1 MKKIFSMLLM
11 GMMLMG
17 MTSCL
22 DNNENNE
29 TNFTLSMYNRT
40 VTMGSEDVSEFN
52 VNNSAF
58 KINYTNSAI
67 SVNVMATVDK
77 DNTIQF
83 KIDDMQLTADQGMQ
97 AYRFSCPAATT
108 QGVEITNFRGII
120 DLQVGVLYMTYN
132 VGADKTVHATAALPF
147 LRCKT
152 NIDPTDETKQ
162 DFSSEK
168 TQYDFRINKSNMTAT
183 VTIVGFA
190 KDADQKE
197 ASENIAVFEGLN
209 VKFTR
214 SGYKITA
221 PMVKSTT
228 TGVGNVSDATI
239 KDVEFNIID
248 QGIRFNGKYETN
260 TYEAETAGTMF
271 NEKTV

>member
-1 MKKIFSMLLM
+1 
-11 GMMLMG
+11 
-17 MTSCL
+17 
-22 DNNENNE
+22 
-29 TNFTLSMYNRT
+29 
-40 VTMGSEDVSEFN
+40 
-52 VNNSAF
+52 
-58 KINYTNSAI
+58 
-67 SVNVMATVDK
+67 
-77 DNTIQF
+77 
-83 KIDDMQLTADQGMQ
+83 
-97 AYRFSCPAATT
+97 
-108 QGVEITNFRGII
+108 
-120 DLQVGVLYMTYN
+120 
-132 VGADKTVHATAALPF
+132 
-147 LRCKT
+147 
-152 NIDPTDETKQ
+152 
-162 DFSSEK
+162 
-168 TQYDFRINKSNMTAT
+168 MTAT

-271 NEKTV
+271 NEKQSNPPLRTTTNTPKINKALQLPKSRRALFSSPQKNPI

>member
-58 KINYTNSAI
+58 KINYTNSTI
-67 SVNVMATVDK
+67 SVNVMATVGK

-83 KIDDMQLTADQGMQ
+83 KIDDMQLTA
-97 AYRFSCPAATT
+97 
-108 QGVEITNFRGII
+108 
-120 DLQVGVLYMTYN
+120 
-132 VGADKTVHATAALPF
+132 
-147 LRCKT
+147 
-152 NIDPTDETKQ
+152 
-162 DFSSEK
+162 
-168 TQYDFRINKSNMTAT
+168 
-183 VTIVGFA
+183 
-190 KDADQKE
+190 
-197 ASENIAVFEGLN
+197 
-209 VKFTR
+209 
-214 SGYKITA
+214 
-221 PMVKSTT
+221 
-228 TGVGNVSDATI
+228 
-239 KDVEFNIID
+239 D

>member
-1 MKKIFSMLLM
+1 
-11 GMMLMG
+11 
-17 MTSCL
+17 
-22 DNNENNE
+22 
-29 TNFTLSMYNRT
+29 
-40 VTMGSEDVSEFN
+40 
-52 VNNSAF
+52 
-58 KINYTNSAI
+58 
-67 SVNVMATVDK
+67 
-77 DNTIQF
+77 
-83 KIDDMQLTADQGMQ
+83 
-97 AYRFSCPAATT
+97 
-108 QGVEITNFRGII
+108 
-120 DLQVGVLYMTYN
+120 
-132 VGADKTVHATAALPF
+132 
-147 LRCKT
+147 
-152 NIDPTDETKQ
+152 
-162 DFSSEK
+162 
-168 TQYDFRINKSNMTAT
+168 MTAT

-248 QGIRFNGKYETN
+248 QGIRFNGKYETD

>member
-52 VNNSAF
+52 VNNAAF
-58 KINYTNSAI
+58 KINYTNSTI
-67 SVNVMATVDK
+67 SVNVMATVGK

-183 VTIVGFA
+183 VTIVGFT

-197 ASENIAVFEGLN
+197 VSENIAVFEGLN